1 MKGLKTAVVSAIAL
15 GSVAAPAAAQQW
27 NGAYVG
33 GAVGLS
39 GGGFNYNANYGDFNG
54 GNAQLFAGYNMP
66 FGNLVAGGELAVTLG
81 QVVTSDTNNTY
92 LKTLADLKL
101 RLGTTY
107 GSTLVY
113 ALVGYSAGTSFAYGG
128 DNNFHGLNYGVGL
141 DYGVNDRM
149 FVGAELLARNIVDDS
164 GLGYLDTR
172 PMTTLSIRAGL
183 RF

>member
-27 NGAYVG
+27 SGAYVG

-54 GNAQLFAGYNMP
+54 GNAQLFAGYNVP
-66 FGNLVAGGELAVTLG
+66 FGNLVLGGELAVTLG
-81 QVVTSDTNNTY
+81 EVVTSNLDDY
-92 LKTLADLKL
+92 LKSLADLKL

-107 GSTLVY
+107 GSMLVY
-113 ALVGYSAGTSFAYGG
+113 ALVGYSAGTSQYEAAS
-128 DNNFHGLNYGVGL
+128 NNFHGLNYGVGL